1 MTGLSPF
8 ADSRDERGRGAR
20 SAHALPSTQAIY
32 LRKYVLPAA
41 VIAIVCVGA
50 AIFAFA
56 GVTSVAGLR
65 WVLAVVTVGV
75 VAMLIAAFLA
85 ARAAG
90 RQVTGQVRTARSLAQ
105 RGQADLQQLAERVA
119 TEGASIVIVESD
131 VCGTD
136 LYEQPITAV
145 CSCRGDPT
153 NVDVAAATAAGVPVL
168 RAPGRNADA
177 VAELA
182 VALLFAATRGV
193 VPADRDVREGEIYRD
208 GKIPYQ
214 RYRAWELAGKT
225 VGLIG
230 LGAVGRA
237 LRWRLRGLGMDVLA
251 YDPYAP
257 DATSS
262 LDDLLGRADV
272 ISIHAPVTEETTGM
286 IDDDAFT
293 KMRDGVVY
301 LNTARAKIHDTDALV
316 AALASGKVGAA
327 GLDHFEGEFL
337 ATDHPLT
344 TFPQVV
350 LTPHIGG
357 ATYDTESNHTRT
369 IAEDL
374 CRLMAGARPLHIVN
388 PEVLPA

>member
-1 MTGLSPF
+1 MTRTRPK
-8 ADSRDERGRGAR
+8 
-20 SAHALPSTQAIY
+20 ALVT
-32 LRKYVLPAA
+32 AA
-41 VIAIVCVGA
+41 VSGP
-50 AIFAFA
+50 
-56 GVTSVAGLR
+56 GLDLLGQLADL
-65 WVLAVVTVGV
+65 VLD
-75 VAMLIAAFLA
+75 
-85 ARAAG
+85 
-90 RQVTGQVRTARSLAQ
+90 SWLAQ
-105 RGQADLQQLAERVA
+105 PTLRIYNAAQLAERVA
-119 TEGASIVIVESD
+119 GEGASIVVVESD
-131 VCGTD
+131 VCGAE
-136 LYEQPITAV
+136 LYEQPILAV

-153 NVDVAAATAAGVPVL
+153 NVDVPAATAAGVPVL

-193 VPADRDVREGEIYRD
+193 VPADRDVREGEIYRN
-208 GKIPYQ
+208 GTIPYQ

-251 YDPYAP
+251 FDPYAP

-262 LDDLLGRADV
+262 FDDLLARSDV
-272 ISIHAPVTEETTGM
+272 ISVHAPVTEETSGM
-286 IDDDAFT
+286 VDADAFA

-301 LNTARAKIHDTDALV
+301 LNTARARIHDTDALV
-316 AALASGKVGAA
+316 AALGSGKVGAA
-327 GLDHFEGEFL
+327 GLDHFEGEHL

-388 PEVLPA
+388 PEVLAD

>member
-1 MTGLSPF
+1 
-8 ADSRDERGRGAR
+8 
-20 SAHALPSTQAIY
+20 
-32 LRKYVLPAA
+32 
-41 VIAIVCVGA
+41 
-50 AIFAFA
+50 
-56 GVTSVAGLR
+56 
-65 WVLAVVTVGV
+65 
-75 VAMLIAAFLA
+75 
-85 ARAAG
+85 
-90 RQVTGQVRTARSLAQ
+90 
-105 RGQADLQQLAERVA
+105 
-119 TEGASIVIVESD
+119 
-131 VCGTD
+131 
-136 LYEQPITAV
+136 
-145 CSCRGDPT
+145 
-153 NVDVAAATAAGVPVL
+153 
-168 RAPGRNADA
+168 
-177 VAELA
+177 
-182 VALLFAATRGV
+182 
-193 VPADRDVREGEIYRD
+193 
-208 GKIPYQ
+208 
-214 RYRAWELAGKT
+214 
-225 VGLIG
+225 VGLVG

-262 LDDLLGRADV
+262 LDDLLAAADV
-272 ISIHAPVTEETTGM
+272 ISVHAPVTEETTGM
-286 IDDDAFT
+286 IDADAFA

-388 PEVLPA
+388 PEVLPG

>member
-1 MTGLSPF
+1 VT
-8 ADSRDERGRGAR
+8 
-20 SAHALPSTQAIY
+20 
-32 LRKYVLPAA
+32 AA
-41 VIAIVCVGA
+41 VSGP
-50 AIFAFA
+50 
-56 GVTSVAGLR
+56 GLD
-65 WVLAVVTVGV
+65 L
-75 VAMLIAAFLA
+75 L
-85 ARAAG
+85 
-90 RQVTGQVRTARSLAQ
+90 GQL
-105 RGQADLQQLAERVA
+105 ADLVLDSWLDQPSLRIYNAKQLAERVA
-119 TEGASIVIVESD
+119 AEEANLVVVEGD
-131 VCGTD
+131 VCGAV
-136 LYEQPITAV
+136 LYEQPIIAV
-145 CSCRGDPT
+145 ASCRGDPT
-153 NVDVAAATAAGVPVL
+153 NVDVPAATAAGVPVL

-182 VALLFAATRGV
+182 VALLFAATRGII
-193 VPADRDVREGEIYRD
+193 PADQDVRAGEIYRD

-214 RYRAWELAGKT
+214 RYRAWELNGRT
-225 VGLIG
+225 VGLVG

-262 LDDLLGRADV
+262 LDELFERSDV
-272 ISIHAPVTEETTGM
+272 ISVHAPVTEETSGM
-286 IDDDAFT
+286 IGTEAFA

-316 AALASGKVGAA
+316 AALRSGKVSAA
-327 GLDHFEGEFL
+327 GLDHFEGEHL

-344 TFPQVV
+344 EFPSVV

-357 ATYDTESNHTRT
+357 ATYDTEANHTRT

-388 PEVLPA
+388 PEVLPG